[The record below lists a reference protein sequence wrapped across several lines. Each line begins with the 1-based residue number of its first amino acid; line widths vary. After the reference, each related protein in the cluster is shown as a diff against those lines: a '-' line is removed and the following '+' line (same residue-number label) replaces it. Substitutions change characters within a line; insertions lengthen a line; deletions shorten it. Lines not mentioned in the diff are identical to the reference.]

1 MICTFELNDADTKF
15 VTDYAERTGQIVEEV
30 AKQALVDYVREVE
43 EAERAWAEFEKDPV
57 TYTLDEVEQ
66 HLGLA

>member
-43 EAERAWAEFEKDPV
+43 EAERAWAEFDI
-57 TYTLDEVEQ
+57 Q
-66 HLGLA
+66 